1 LINLHRDNFGLFRLL
16 TCISDKP
23 GIAHTIKINYT
34 NSAVGGQTIQLSG
47 VAEEHIT
54 AYSDDSDLD
63 KLAWARLKTTPEA
76 LFTSAFPQYF

>member
-54 AYSDDSDLD
+54 ACSDDSDLD
-63 KLAWARLKTTPEA
+63 KQAWARLKTTPEA
-76 LFTSAFPQYF
+76 LFTSAFRQ